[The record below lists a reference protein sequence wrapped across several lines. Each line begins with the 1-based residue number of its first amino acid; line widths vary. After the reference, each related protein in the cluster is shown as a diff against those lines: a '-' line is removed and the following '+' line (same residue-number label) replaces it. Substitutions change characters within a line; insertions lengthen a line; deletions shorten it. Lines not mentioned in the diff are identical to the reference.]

1 MITITRS
8 HFHEEPKMVKFIE
21 AENRLVFV
29 RGRGKGN
36 REVLVKEYK
45 DSIMQN
51 EYVLEIYC
59 TIQLRAYR

>member
-1 MITITRS
+1 MINILR
-8 HFHEEPKMVKFIE
+8 FHLYEKSKMVKFIE

-51 EYVLEIYC
+51 E
-59 TIQLRAYR
+59 

>member
-1 MITITRS
+1 MINILR
-8 HFHEEPKMVKFIE
+8 FHLYEKSKMVKFIE